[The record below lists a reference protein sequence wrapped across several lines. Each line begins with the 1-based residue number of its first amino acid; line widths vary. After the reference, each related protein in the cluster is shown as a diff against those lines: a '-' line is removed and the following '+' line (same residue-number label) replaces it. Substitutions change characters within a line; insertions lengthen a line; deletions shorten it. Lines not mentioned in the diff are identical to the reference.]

1 MQTSEALLTPRQM
14 NELAEKTAV
23 KVVEKM
29 SNQPLLLDQCQLA
42 GRLGV
47 SVSSVKRLSESGAI
61 PKTKLGRLVRY
72 DLGEVLRALR
82 E

>member
-1 MQTSEALLTPRQM
+1 MQTTEALLSPRQM
-14 NELAEKTAV
+14 NELAEQTAE

-29 SNQPLLLDQCQLA
+29 SGQPLLDQCQLA
-42 GRLGV
+42 ERLGV
-47 SVSSVKRLSESGAI
+47 SQSSVKRLSESGAI

-82 E
+82 D

>member
-42 GRLGV
+42 ERLGV